1 MHNAP
6 LGAFCNTFD
15 LHLVLIGLENQFLG
29 FLREAI
35 LHRFYCNVLIKASSL
50 SAGFELTFFSGV
62 YGTCISNNLWYG
74 GEAKGLIGISGIF
87 IGVGEI
93 LGKFCVDGHGSR

>member
-1 MHNAP
+1 MI
-6 LGAFCNTFD
+6 
-15 LHLVLIGLENQFLG
+15 IGLEIQFLV
-29 FLREAI
+29 FLRVAENSVS
-35 LHRFYCNVLIKASSL
+35 HMFYCNVLIKASSL

-93 LGKFCVDGHGSR
+93 LGKSSRKFCGNGHGSR